1 MRRAGQAPYRRRPV
15 NSALGLTTTIVL
27 YSAAEAPISWA
38 SLFFILPHF
47 ALGSA
52 LLWASLRKKVWL
64 RGMSG
69 TIGLVVQALGG
80 SLFFAMSSWSIA
92 TSTQKTI
99 GCRAAVKNGGLAT
112 VEGPIVIDKRFS
124 KPGYAYIEFNVNGHS
139 LRTETQGLSCDCG
152 YLQPLGKSVTITE
165 GQKVRVHVQGN
176 RVLAMERI
184 E

>member
-1 MRRAGQAPYRRRPV
+1 
-15 NSALGLTTTIVL
+15 
-27 YSAAEAPISWA
+27 
-38 SLFFILPHF
+38 
-47 ALGSA
+47 
-52 LLWASLRKKVWL
+52 
-64 RGMSG
+64 MSG

-92 TSTQKTI
+92 SSTQKTI
-99 GCRAAVKNGGLAT
+99 GCRAAVKNSGLAT

-124 KPGYAYIEFNVNGHS
+124 KPGSAYIEFNVNGHS

-165 GQKVRVHVQGN
+165 GQNVRVHVQGN